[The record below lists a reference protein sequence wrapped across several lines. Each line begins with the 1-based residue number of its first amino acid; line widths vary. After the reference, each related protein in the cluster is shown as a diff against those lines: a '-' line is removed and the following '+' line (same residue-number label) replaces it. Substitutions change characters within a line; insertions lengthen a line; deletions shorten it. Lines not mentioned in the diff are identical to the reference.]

1 MAPPFGED
9 QGSADSIGKSWQ
21 REIFPQTKEW
31 KIGEYFVYFLFFILY
46 GWRKRSAVQ
55 PQAIDS
61 EFPQLLISLSSSLQL
76 YSLRISCPTI
86 SEGCSLAS
94 LRMALK

>member
-46 GWRKRSAVQ
+46 GWRKD
-55 PQAIDS
+55 P
-61 EFPQLLISLSSSLQL
+61 LSSHRRLIQSFLS
-76 YSLRISCPTI
+76 Y
-86 SEGCSLAS
+86 
-94 LRMALK
+94 